1 MTQEHLYS
9 DLTYKIIGAAMTVH
23 STLGP
28 GHPEEIY
35 QKALE
40 YELRDNKISFESQK
54 AVSILYKGSQ
64 VGLRYLDF
72 LVDDKVIVE
81 IKSAN
86 QIELLPFDRLRVV
99 SEVEPHQWQV
109 LSYFAATPYEVA
121 LLINFGT
128 PKLEYKRMLPSK
140 KILEHRKKNIHS

>member
-1 MTQEHLYS
+1 MVEERLHS
-9 DLTYKIIGAAMTVH
+9 GLTYRIIGAAMTVH

-40 YELRDNKISFESQK
+40 CELQLNKIPFESQK
-54 AVSILYKGSQ
+54 AVTIEYKGMR

-81 IKSAN
+81 IKSVN
-86 QIELLPFDRLRVV
+86 QLEMLH
-99 SEVEPHQWQV
+99 EWQV

-121 LLINFGT
+121 LLINFGQ
-128 PKLEYKRMLPSK
+128 PKLEHRRMLPSK
-140 KILEHRKKNIHS
+140 KILEHRKKEKGFTAD

>member
-9 DLTYKIIGAAMTVH
+9 DLTYKIIGAAMTIH

-28 GHPEEIY
+28 GHPEEVY

-40 YELRDNKISFESQK
+40 YELQANKIPFESQK
-54 AVSILYKGSQ
+54 AVSILYKGNQ

-72 LVDDKVIVE
+72 LVDEKIIVE
-81 IKSAN
+81 IKSVN
-86 QIELLPFDRLRVV
+86 QIELLH
-99 SEVEPHQWQV
+99 EWQV

-121 LLINFGT
+121 LLINFGR

-140 KILEHRKKNIHS
+140 KILEHRRKNIHS

>member
-9 DLTYKIIGAAMTVH
+9 DLTYKIIGAAMNVH

-28 GHPEEIY
+28 GHPEEVY

-40 YELRDNKISFESQK
+40 YEFQAQKIPFESQK
-54 AVSILYKGSQ
+54 AVSILYKGTQ

-72 LVDDKVIVE
+72 LVEDKVIME
-81 IKSAN
+81 IKSVS
-86 QIELLPFDRLRVV
+86 QIDLLH
-99 SEVEPHQWQV
+99 EWQV

-121 LLINFGT
+121 LLINFGKL
-128 PKLEYKRMLPSK
+128 KLEYKRMLPSK
-140 KILEHRKKNIHS
+140 KILEHRKK

>member
-9 DLTYKIIGAAMTVH
+9 DLTYKIIGAAMNVH
-23 STLGP
+23 SELGP

-40 YELRDNKISFESQK
+40 YELQAQKIPFESQK
-54 AVSILYKGSQ
+54 AVSILYRGNQ

-72 LVDDKVIVE
+72 LVEDKVIVE
-81 IKSAN
+81 TKSVS
-86 QIELLPFDRLRVV
+86 QIDLLH
-99 SEVEPHQWQV
+99 EWQV

-121 LLINFGT
+121 LLINFGKL
-128 PKLEYKRMLPSK
+128 KLEYKRMLPSK
-140 KILEHRKKNIHS
+140 KILEHRRNNKFTADKVD